1 MHENENIAPTI
12 FIDENSKQEKLCTA
26 QFPMNISVAENSL
39 GRIFIFLH
47 GNLKCMKNEILMDE
61 IFNFLMH
68 EIFRTSA
75 PSQYMSQYNLCIDPF
90 AGMIAHAKI
99 GWK

>member
-1 MHENENIAPTI
+1 MHENEII
-12 FIDENSKQEKLCTA
+12 
-26 QFPMNISVAENSL
+26 
-39 GRIFIFLH
+39 
-47 GNLKCMKNEILMDE
+47 MDD

-75 PSQYMSQYNLCIDPF
+75 PNQYMSQYNLCIDPF
-90 AGMIAHAKI
+90 SGMTAHAKI